1 MNEFEKSNWN
11 KADYSQK
18 YLDEVDIYIPERENL
33 LRILTSFYL
42 KFIMSEKKKEFLI
55 LDVVMVFSQRHFT
68 TKIVTLK
75 SL

>member
-18 YLDEVDIYIPERENL
+18 YLDEVDIYITERENL
-33 LRILTSFYL
+33 LRILTSFYR
-42 KFIMSEKKKEFLI
+42 KFIMSDKKKEFLI

-75 SL
+75 LL